1 MLTATWTIPAHGV
14 AFATNPLRLFK
25 LRYDELSRDAT
36 GGQRTRSSAAPADE
50 QPLGGRRQPQQRSR
64 RIRQIK
70 SRLGHMIDL
79 AAHIDVPPT
88 DVAEGRVYR
97 PQRTA
102 EQERMFAPMI
112 SVRTG
117 TTPPEDP
124 RVVAIRYRDQ

>member
-1 MLTATWTIPAHGV
+1 
-14 AFATNPLRLFK
+14 
-25 LRYDELSRDAT
+25 
-36 GGQRTRSSAAPADE
+36 
-50 QPLGGRRQPQQRSR
+50 
-64 RIRQIK
+64 
-70 SRLGHMIDL
+70 MIDL

-124 RVVAIRYRDQ
+124 RVVAIRYREQWFWIDDRDQQSKRVLTFLMLTFSLTESAPAQAAPMVTIPAR